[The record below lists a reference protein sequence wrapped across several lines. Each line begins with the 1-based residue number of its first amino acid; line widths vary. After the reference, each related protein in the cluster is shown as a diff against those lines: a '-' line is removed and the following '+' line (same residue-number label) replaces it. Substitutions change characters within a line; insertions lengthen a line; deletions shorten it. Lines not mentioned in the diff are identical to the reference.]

1 MAGSWSRI
9 RCPRLIY
16 PFARCSLIALMLEAV
31 RTSETLVN
39 INLTTR
45 QYIPEDSKR
54 HTRRRENPKSHKQA
68 IS

>member
-1 MAGSWSRI
+1 MVGSWSRI

-16 PFARCSLIALMLEAV
+16 PFARGSLIVLMLEAV

-54 HTRRRENPKSHKQA
+54 HTRRRENP
-68 IS
+68 